1 MTRIGALMLCVLTTG
16 SAAADDVF
24 RCTDSAGKVLYANAP
39 CESQGAS
46 TTRKFKRD
54 ELEPTVV
61 KMPKAAPRADRTGT
75 GSEGASLIDSL
86 CGRPIDPEVRSE
98 VREIGGSSGPRNL
111 ALACMQKQAAETGA
125 GVGRAKARAR
135 DLLPE

>member
-1 MTRIGALMLCVLTTG
+1 MLGFIVAG
-16 SAAADDVF
+16 NAAADDVF

-46 TTRKFKRD
+46 TTKKFKRD

-61 KMPKAAPRADRTGT
+61 KMPKPAPRADRTGI
-75 GSEGASLIDSL
+75 GAQGAPQIESLR
-86 CGRPIDPEVRSE
+86 GKPIDTEARMQAGEAS
-98 VREIGGSSGPRNL
+98 GSDGPRNL
-111 ALACMQKQAAETGA
+111 ALERVEQRAAEA
-125 GVGRAKARAR
+125 GTAIDRARSRAR